1 MIKYIKIEVEEDRYG
16 MPVDIRYID
25 METREVFNTNHIKL
39 GDSWI
44 LSFTYGWSE
53 PYIAICCC
61 SNANRNINPIRLFS
75 PTQFLNDNW
84 PRIMVLKTSST
95 GFMISRI
102 NDLMYDLVKPFNI
115 TRFIPR
121 PRSEYV
127 YITRTYVEDSCIN
140 DVVKT
145 YGYEMGKET
154 HEENGFQELYN
165 TTTEFIPLEVPDD
178 KPRYI
183 LQDNGSGGKFLY
195 YDMINPLGGF
205 DELVEQTSN

>member
-25 METREVFNTNHIKL
+25 METREIFNTNHIKL

-44 LSFTYGWSE
+44 LSFTHGWSE
-53 PYIAICCC
+53 PYIAVCCC

-102 NDLMYDLVKPFNI
+102 NDLMYDLVKPLNI

-140 DVVKT
+140 NVVKT
-145 YGYEMGKET
+145 YGYDMGEET

-165 TTTEFIPLEVPDD
+165 TTTKFIPLEVPDN

-183 LQDNGSGGKFLY
+183 LQDNGSGGTILY